1 MSIEISRADIM
12 NAYLNPLVS
21 RQVTLKIK
29 SNTIA
34 FVLEPSPPE
43 FIERQRGLSRT
54 SGRLASNAD
63 KNRRPSEMA
72 VSTFSRNPD
81 DQSAPVD
88 EKNQQIQDS
97 TQAAQQKFEDDRKW
111 TVIKDNQKLGPMT
124 TAELNALL
132 DQNPGN
138 QKILIKNIQENKIW
152 TYDYYLKTCKNK
164 DAGDAIANKNVPQ
177 TPIARPENM
186 TSDLK
191 EAPSNIS
198 VEPER
203 NDSDSREISIDEE
216 PLGGVNYFR
225 NIDLAKDQQNP
236 IARGNTYGPSG
247 QNLNAKE
254 TTYPANTYSTD
265 ANQFKNPYAMQGNQ
279 REVNKGGFALNPQD
293 RTKQNMQEMQP
304 DFQFNALTGEYGIVP
319 RMNTQSKGDAKNE
332 GVYFSDDDSD
342 DKDHLYLHQHQRPS
356 QKLANNFLPQG
367 NQHEYSQGNTLQQ
380 PDLKVNNQEQGSNFT
395 MFNMYEQNI
404 RRAQNTGPKAP
415 QAPSDSKFVGQGPAY
430 SKDFAFQGSY
440 QPPQGV
446 QQNIM
451 NYNDLNKFQGQP
463 NPAKFRQEDAA
474 QNPQDPAKMFDPSI
488 PRIPVKNPYMGNPP
502 PDFPSL
508 KNFSSSQI
516 NAPIQKAG
524 DSEVSNDSVEEI
536 QNQLKGGDIGSSNPQ
551 NDPYYLIREL
561 KKKNNEARAL
571 QKLPP
576 KSNELSLNINKN
588 SLDNSLHSE
597 NSNTNQKQSNFGAD
611 QMDRNEAPNL
621 TGAQVYIS
629 RIMNKTNP
637 QVPPHNSVQGPADL
651 FLPPVS
657 QNPTRAPPES
667 FAPSNMRPDYKV
679 SGNDIPMGHK
689 KDSGSFNRSSSN
701 LNNSLSQIGEGKNP
715 MGGPGIN
722 NPSNSYVNNILR
734 ANNPNLK
741 SNAVG
746 NREVANYDHN
756 EQHEPRPGKF
766 IEEVFHSEELKVL
779 KDSNIYRDLKL
790 ENIFERDTIMIPPR
804 GNPPMSEI
812 LNSSQIKDPVL
823 NKNEES
829 FTSNKQNYSNSFSNT
844 NAQPKLSNAQSNN
857 SGSYPYDIP
866 QKSNTYTNAI
876 KKNVKPQ
883 PSYEQGYSNA
893 QFTSNANPTS
903 RPQPTSSNSYINR
916 MQQMNKV
923 GGNNARIPPGN
934 NFNQPDYNYGN
945 YNSTP
950 NQMYNERGYG
960 GPNYE
965 PQPRGYDAQGSGFYN
980 QQIKHPSNQYPSS
993 YNNYNFNEDQGRRMP
1008 YSSNSG
1014 YNEMP
1019 NRYPQDYMIP
1029 PQQNINPYERANPN
1043 IPIPNAPYKEQFRG
1057 NYREDFY
1064 DQGYG
1069 QQQPQPLQRGMQR
1082 PMDYPPTYNPYE
1094 NYRHNGP
1101 GQSKFE
1107 GNPYPSGYK
1116 EQGYYNYRNL
1126 EPDYNDPKKS
1136 NMDKF
1141 GDRYNQGGNKYDSRG
1156 VDRNDR
1162 GQQSGKNTDRKRGG
1176 KPKDGYNMSSNNQGG
1191 SGPQRRE
1198 RVNPNKK
1205 GQ

>member
-43 FIERQRGLSRT
+43 FVERQRGMSRT

-63 KNRRPSEMA
+63 KNRRPSEM
-72 VSTFSRNPD
+72 VGSVTNRNAE

-88 EKNQQIQDS
+88 EK
-97 TQAAQQKFEDDRKW
+97 QAPVEEPVQPAQQKFEDDRKW
-111 TVIKDNQKLGPMT
+111 TVIKDNQKLGPLT
-124 TAELNALL
+124 TDELNDLL
-132 DQNPGN
+132 DQKPVS

-152 TYDYYLKTCKNK
+152 TYDYYVKTCKNK
-164 DAGDAIANKNVPQ
+164 DTADSNANRNVPQ
-177 TPIARPENM
+177 TPIVHAENV
-186 TSDLK
+186 SADPKDL
-191 EAPSNIS
+191 PSNIS

-203 NDSDSREISIDEE
+203 NQSDSREVSIDEE
-216 PLGGVNYFR
+216 PLGGANYFR
-225 NIDLAKDQQNP
+225 NIDLANDPHNP
-236 IARGNTYGPSG
+236 LVRGNTCGPSG
-247 QNLNAKE
+247 QTNNGKE
-254 TTYPANTYSTD
+254 VNYSGKNFPVES
-265 ANQFKNPYAMQGNQ
+265 NQFKGPYGNQ
-279 REVNKGGFALNPQD
+279 GGFALKPQD
-293 RTKQNMQEMQP
+293 RTKQKMQEMQS

-319 RMNTQSKGDAKNE
+319 RMNLHSKGEAKNQ

-342 DKDHLYLHQHQRPS
+342 DKDHLYLHQHHRPN
-356 QKLANNFLPQG
+356 QKPSSTYNPSGNQQEYAQG
-367 NQHEYSQGNTLQQ
+367 NILQQ
-380 PDLKVNNQEQGSNFT
+380 QQQDLKVNNQESGSNFT

-404 RRAQNTGPKAP
+404 RRAQNPGPKAP
-415 QAPSDSKFVGQGPAY
+415 LVPSDSKFVGQGLAQA
-430 SKDFAFQGSY
+430 KDFNFQGAY

-446 QQNIM
+446 QQNVM
-451 NYNDLNKFQGQP
+451 NYNDLNKFKVQP
-463 NPAKFRQEDAA
+463 HPAKSRQEDAA
-474 QNPQDPAKMFDPSI
+474 HNPQDPAKMFDPSI

-536 QNQLKGGDIGSSNPQ
+536 QNQLKGSEIGSSNPQ

-561 KKKNNEARAL
+561 KKKNNEARVL

-597 NSNTNQKQSNFGAD
+597 NSNANKKEHKFGAD
-611 QMDRNEAPNL
+611 PMDRNDNPNP

-629 RIMNKTNP
+629 RIMNKTSP
-637 QVPPHNSVQGPADL
+637 QAPPPGFVPGPADP
-651 FLPPVS
+651 FLLPIS
-657 QNPTRAPPES
+657 QNPTRAQPES
-667 FAPSNMRPDYKV
+667 FPSSNMRPENRV
-679 SGNDIPMGHK
+679 PGNDIPMWNK
-689 KDSGSFNRSSSN
+689 RDSGSFNRSGSN
-701 LNNSLSQIGEGKNP
+701 LNNSLSNLGDGRHP
-715 MGGPGIN
+715 MGGPGTSNN

-741 SNAVG
+741 GNAVG
-746 NREVANYDHN
+746 IREPANYDHN
-756 EQHEPRPGKF
+756 EQNEPRPGKF

-804 GNPPMSEI
+804 GNPPVSEI

-823 NKNEES
+823 NKNDES
-829 FTSNKQNYSNSFSNT
+829 FTSNKQNYSNSFGNT
-844 NAQPKLSNAQSNN
+844 NAQPKLSNAQHNN
-857 SGSYPYDIP
+857 SNSYPYDIS

-883 PSYEQGYSNA
+883 PSYDPNYTNA
-893 QFTSNANPTS
+893 PYNSKANPNA
-903 RPQPTSSNSYINR
+903 RAQPTSSNSYINR

-923 GGNNARIPPGN
+923 GGNGSRLPPAN
-934 NFNQPDYNYGN
+934 NFGQPEYNYGN
-945 YNSTP
+945 YNSMP
-950 NQMYNERGYG
+950 NQMYGERGYG

-965 PQPRGYDAQGSGFYN
+965 AQPRGYDAQGSGFYN
-980 QQIKHPSNQYPSS
+980 QPMKPPSNQYPGS
-993 YNNYNFNEDQGRRMP
+993 YNNYNFNEDQGRRIP
-1008 YSSNSG
+1008 YNNNPNF
-1014 YNEMP
+1014 NEIP
-1019 NRYPQDYMIP
+1019 NRYQQDYAIP

-1043 IPIPNAPYKEQFRG
+1043 MPMPNAPYKDQYRG

-1069 QQQPQPLQRGMQR
+1069 QQQTQQRGVPRQ
-1082 PMDYPPTYNPYE
+1082 MDFQPSYNPYE
-1094 NYRHNGP
+1094 NYRQNAP
-1101 GQSKFE
+1101 GQPKFE

-1141 GDRYNQGGNKYDSRG
+1141 GDRYYQGNKYDNRDS
-1156 VDRNDR
+1156 DRNDR
-1162 GQQSGKNTDRKRGG
+1162 GQHSGRMTDRKRGG
-1176 KPKDGYNMSSNNQGG
+1176 KPKEGYNMSSGNQGG
-1191 SGPQRRE
+1191 NGTQRRE
-1198 RVNPNKK
+1198 RVHPSKK
-1205 GQ
+1205 GSN